1 MLALLYL
8 ILASLIG
15 AELCAVMLPSLD
27 GAGLSAQQRS
37 VARWVIALPAA
48 FLMGTL
54 LMTWATYFV
63 AWSLRDSGRGMP
75 GANAIVMSVGLAG
88 LALWVARARE
98 RSKVAQLWRFLRRKH
113 SISENASAIPARWP
127 WLDVTV
133 AIIGIG
139 VGTALMLHTAR
150 IEGTTLVLGRTA
162 FGDLNI
168 HLGMARSFS
177 RGDNFPTGYMAYAG
191 TDIRYHFMFYFLV
204 GNLEFLGLP
213 LDWALN
219 LPCILSFAS
228 VLLLLYA
235 LGSVIG
241 RDRRVG
247 ALAVLFFLL
256 RSSPAAFFYFA
267 RLKTPGFAAR
277 VSELF
282 STNRYIGMTAHES
295 WGIWNLNVYVVER
308 HFGFAFGLV
317 LIAVLYLARTTGLDT
332 GPTLFR
338 RISDSKRT
346 PVSALD

>member
-1 MLALLYL
+1 
-8 ILASLIG
+8 
-15 AELCAVMLPSLD
+15 
-27 GAGLSAQQRS
+27 
-37 VARWVIALPAA
+37 
-48 FLMGTL
+48 
-54 LMTWATYFV
+54 MTWATYLA
-63 AWSLRDSGRGMP
+63 AWSLRESGHAMA
-75 GANAIVMSVGLAG
+75 GANAIVMSAGLGG
-88 LALWVARARE
+88 LALRVVRARG
-98 RSKVAQLWRFLRRKH
+98 RSKVTQLWRFLRRERA
-113 SISENASAIPARWP
+113 ISENSPSTPSRWP

-133 AIIGIG
+133 AVVSLG

-177 RGDNFPTGYMAYAG
+177 RGNNFPTGYVAYAG

-219 LPCILSFAS
+219 LPCILSFTS
-228 VLLLLYA
+228 VLLLLHA

-267 RLKTPGFAAR
+267 RLKAPGFAAR

-282 STNRYIGMTAHES
+282 STNRFIGMTAHES

-332 GPTLFR
+332 GPSLLK
-338 RISDSKRT
+338 RISDSART
-346 PVSALD
+346 PASAPD